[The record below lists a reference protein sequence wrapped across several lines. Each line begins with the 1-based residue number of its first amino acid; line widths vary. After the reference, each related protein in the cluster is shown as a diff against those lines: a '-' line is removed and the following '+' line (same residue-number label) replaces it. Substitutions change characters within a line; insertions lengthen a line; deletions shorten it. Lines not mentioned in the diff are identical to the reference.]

1 MTDQQSAGATPVE
14 AGATP
19 PQSTPADQPAAEPA
33 TGDEGLGGAGKR
45 ALEAERAQR
54 RDAERQLKAARD
66 ELEALRT
73 SQLSDHEKAIAKARK
88 DATDEANARAAAM
101 VRRAEVRR
109 ALQGAGVTPDALDL
123 AASAAEFGGLEVD
136 EEGRVADLEKTTEA
150 FRKAHPSL
158 FAAARPAAGDFDG
171 GSGGSPTA
179 PSWTRDQIGAMSQ
192 AEFERN
198 EAEIMRAMR
207 EGRIRD

>member
-14 AGATP
+14 DGATP

-33 TGDEGLGGAGKR
+33 TGDEGLGDAGKR

-54 RDAERQLKAARD
+54 RDAERQLKTARD

-123 AASAAEFGGLEVD
+123 AASAAEFAGLEVD
-136 EEGRVADLEKTTEA
+136 EEGRVADLEKTTEV

-171 GSGGSPTA
+171 GSGGSPA
-179 PSWTRDQIGAMSQ
+179 AQSWTRDQIGAMSQ
-192 AEFERN
+192 ADFERH
-198 EAEIMRAMR
+198 EAAIMRAMR